1 MQRRVLGF
9 VFHRRKV
16 SAFSLGEKKNT
27 HPTTKKTPPLLK
39 MESNTNWSL
48 WLKAP
53 SLKKSL
59 VIHWL
64 LTAGGWGLNKPSQQH
79 VNFGEDAP
87 HFPGFRG
94 LCLQGHLGP
103 PGPPFSCHPR
113 GEQPLPPVGPRRGQC
128 PIEGLRMPSIPTG
141 PLCAAPLL
149 RLLLPFPPSPNL
161 SLFSDGVFPEQSLS
175 LQPPPLRC
183 HHAWL
188 GSLAQL
194 RPRPS
199 EAEGRRWAVPRV
211 RHKINHKGDSNTQM
225 LNRLLTQGWRPVSCL
240 WSRFLDKGSHFSL
253 LWVVGFSSKG
263 FELSHQLRNPICSVR
278 SQIVCHC
285 CSKASA
291 GT

>member
-1 MQRRVLGF
+1 MWAWKAHNNELLHWEWREHMQRRVLGF

-87 HFPGFRG
+87 HFPGCRG

-103 PGPPFSCHPR
+103 PGPPFSCHLR

-175 LQPPPLRC
+175 LQPPPPALPSRLAGLAGPAEASPLRGWGEALSC
-183 HHAWL
+183 
-188 GSLAQL
+188 AQ
-194 RPRPS
+194 S
-199 EAEGRRWAVPRV
+199 EA
-211 RHKINHKGDSNTQM
+211 
-225 LNRLLTQGWRPVSCL
+225 
-240 WSRFLDKGSHFSL
+240 
-253 LWVVGFSSKG
+253 
-263 FELSHQLRNPICSVR
+263 
-278 SQIVCHC
+278 
-285 CSKASA
+285 
-291 GT
+291 

>member
-1 MQRRVLGF
+1 
-9 VFHRRKV
+9 
-16 SAFSLGEKKNT
+16 
-27 HPTTKKTPPLLK
+27 

-79 VNFGEDAP
+79 VNFGGDAP
-87 HFPGFRG
+87 HFPGCRG

-103 PGPPFSCHPR
+103 PGPPFSCHLR

-161 SLFSDGVFPEQSLS
+161 SLFSDGVFP
-175 LQPPPLRC
+175 QPKPFPSAAPPALPSRLAGLAGPAEASPLRG
-183 HHAWL
+183 W
-188 GSLAQL
+188 G
-194 RPRPS
+194 
-199 EAEGRRWAVPRV
+199 EALSVPRV

-253 LWVVGFSSKG
+253 LCVVGFSSKG